1 MSHSLPL
8 LQKHVPRFARRS
20 LVNMV
25 LNRKALAYT
34 SKRPGKTQQFNYFSV
49 NDKLDKKKEVK
60 FGDQFPN
67 QAPDSDSF
75 YIVDLPGFGYAKV
88 PEKQRLDWENFM
100 RQVSERSERALGVF
114 WTAFDKS
121 LQDSEDSPFLKFFL
135 VLIGEPLRNTRT
147 IKSRDIATQTATS
160 TTELTYSTIFAR
172 SLHSCF
178 IKNSPRFALRSF
190 SHLEKPSRSFS
201 T

>member
-1 MSHSLPL
+1 
-8 LQKHVPRFARRS
+8 
-20 LVNMV
+20 MV

-121 LQDSEDSPFLKFFL
+121 LFKKMRPAEPAAVFKSGRLKPPYDE
-135 VLIGEPLRNTRT
+135 VTCKIQRIPL
-147 IKSRDIATQTATS
+147 
-160 TTELTYSTIFAR
+160 F
-172 SLHSCF
+172 
-178 IKNSPRFALRSF
+178 
-190 SHLEKPSRSFS
+190 
-201 T
+201 